1 MICKPIETSDP
12 FDMSKQIPE
21 KGAINPLFKEVY
33 YFHFRWPGLN
43 MLLGTRLLGRPHISD
58 RNGTILWESNMDIF
72 DVTCK
77 CIKFETTLFYGKV
90 RLPEGIHIQNYT
102 LYYTRMHTVCII
114 YRYIYTHIPSCTY
127 MNAGDKHRH
136 GKKTSGVRK

>member
-12 FDMSKQIPE
+12 FDMSKQIHTNPR

-43 MLLGTRLLGRPHISD
+43 MLLGTMGRFFGNQIH
-58 RNGTILWESNMDIF
+58 
-72 DVTCK
+72 
-77 CIKFETTLFYGKV
+77 GKV

-102 LYYTRMHTVCII
+102 LYTYAHCMYI
-114 YRYIYTHIPSCTY
+114 YIYTHIPLSTS
-127 MNAGDKHRH
+127 MKAGN
-136 GKKTSGVRK
+136 